1 MWHFL
6 KNGDRPRR
14 RGAAAI
20 FAMIMMVVLIG
31 FAALTVDVGVLYNT
45 RADLQNAADAA
56 ALAGAAAYA
65 TPAMVQVRLDKDVS
79 ANLQTVLAMA
89 VSQAQLTAGKNTSF
103 AGGGTAIEPDDIGT
117 GWIDVTSATSPLD
130 PNPTPANYNAVQ
142 VVVRRS
148 KDSPNGPVR
157 FFFAPI
163 FGKHTTSVSASAVAV
178 YDDHFA
184 AYDVSIPGS
193 ASLWPFTIS
202 TGEYD
207 NWVAGSTDSFSYD
220 PATDQVSNGA
230 DGAVEVRLY
239 PDKLAPGNYGLL
251 NIGSPNQSTTALAG
265 QIISGVSADDVEIE
279 TGTSELT
286 FYDENGDP
294 VGYNITGNPGLK
306 ASLESEIK
314 ARVGDTVAFFVHDT
328 VSKNGSNANYHVTG
342 IRFAR
347 VMFVMLQGS
356 APKRGLWMQPV
367 SYNGPG
373 VITVAGAPSSDGNAG
388 QITLVR

>member
-1 MWHFL
+1 MRHFL
-6 KNGDRPRR
+6 RSGDRSRR

-20 FAMIMMVVLIG
+20 FAMVMMVVLIG

-65 TPAMVQVRLDKDVS
+65 TPAMFQVRFDKNVS
-79 ANLQTVLAMA
+79 ANLQTVLSTAE
-89 VSQAQLTAGKNTSF
+89 SQAKLAAGMNGSF

-130 PNPTPANYNAVQ
+130 PNPLPKDYNAVQ

-148 KDSPNGPVR
+148 KDCSNGPVR

-184 AYDVSIPGS
+184 ALDVSTPG
-193 ASLWPFTIS
+193 AATVWPFTIS
-202 TGEYD
+202 ETEYD
-207 NWVAGSTDSFSYD
+207 MWVAAGTDNYHYD
-220 PATDQVSNGA
+220 PDSGKVTPGT
-230 DGAVEVRLY
+230 DGATEVQLY
-239 PDKLAPGNYGLL
+239 PDNLAPGNYGLL
-251 NIGSPNQSTTALAG
+251 NIGTPNQSATALEG
-265 QIISGVSADDVEIE
+265 QITDGVSADDLETEI
-279 TGTSELT
+279 GTAELA

-294 VGYNITGNPGLK
+294 ITYSMTGNSGLK
-306 ASLESEIK
+306 SSLEGSIQG
-314 ARVGDTVAFFVHDT
+314 RVGDVIAFFVHVAVT
-328 VSKNGSNANYHVTG
+328 QSGSNTTYQITG

-347 VMFVMLQGS
+347 VMYVMLQGE
-356 APKRGLWMQPV
+356 AAGRGLWVQPV

-373 VITVAGAPSSDGNAG
+373 VITVVDAPSSDGNAG
-388 QITLVR
+388 HISLVR